1 MRFNVYKRSADSN
14 PNPFPKWR
22 LFDCVFFPLKCSR
35 NFVMVFLDPFSMSSL
50 KPRQGPSPPSVEQI
64 LEDLSAAKDDDVVF
78 KSPMQLGEHVSVC
91 STRDQT
97 KGKTNTSVSHLDK
110 TGNLKVLF
118 LSFEQKGIVLGSLLM
133 DFPSHKKKNPL
144 VRSQKQVKG
153 KVCIRAKRL
162 IRPELIP
169 NSLV

>member
-133 DFPSHKKKNPL
+133 DFPCYKKKSI
-144 VRSQKQVKG
+144 SQITKTGKG
-153 KVCIRAKRL
+153 QSLHKSQAACKARAYP
-162 IRPELIP
+162 IQ
-169 NSLV
+169 